1 MNVGLLMNGTG
12 ELVMDDVEKI
22 KVLNV
27 FSVSA
32 FTNKAGVWKYQA
44 PETEGK
50 VWSKD
55 TSPSLGEN

>member
-1 MNVGLLMNGTG
+1 MNGAG

-27 FSVSA
+27 FSVST

-44 PETEGK
+44 PETKGK
-50 VWSKD
+50 VWSRHL
-55 TSPSLGEN
+55 SLIGGELG

>member
-1 MNVGLLMNGTG
+1 MNGAG

-27 FSVSA
+27 FSVST

-44 PETEGK
+44 PETKGK
-50 VWSKD
+50 V
-55 TSPSLGEN
+55 